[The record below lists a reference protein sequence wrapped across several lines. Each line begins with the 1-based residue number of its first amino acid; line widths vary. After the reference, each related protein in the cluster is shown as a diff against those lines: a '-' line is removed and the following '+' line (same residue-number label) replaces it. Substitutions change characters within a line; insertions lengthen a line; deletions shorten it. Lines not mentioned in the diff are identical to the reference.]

1 MEKLLLNHYDK
12 EYLKI
17 VMLKHEE
24 TFREQVYELHRLYQI
39 QKMLMMKDMYKLTT
53 RRNDSSDHAA
63 TCNRAE
69 ARVLEEEIKLAEP
82 DENYRVSDEDDD
94 LELTL
99 GPRSYYYYYQKKIKG
114 APAVP
119 AVPSDDSWPSFSS
132 SSTGSSGH
140 MRGITRNTTTT
151 RDRFM
156 SEQPMPSN
164 QDRLDSPP
172 WPLQALCNMT

>member
-53 RRNDSSDHAA
+53 RRNDLDYAA

-69 ARVLEEEIKLAEP
+69 ARVLEEEIKVAEP
-82 DENYRVSDEDDD
+82 DENYRVSDEDDG

-99 GPRSYYYYYQKKIKG
+99 GPRSYYYYQKKIKG
-114 APAVP
+114 AP

-151 RDRFM
+151 RDGLFMM

-164 QDRLDSPP
+164 QDRLNSPP
-172 WPLQALCNMT
+172 WLLQALCLNMT